1 MKRSTAVP
9 CVRLERRV
17 NKILRTLLP
26 AAVLTYLC
34 SIHFCFGQDEVRS
47 DTHVQNILTEAARLA
62 AQVENLRDRMLVC
75 VKIGLANHKSG
86 DSVSAKLNFEE
97 ALKLIDNFSPQER
110 FADFYRQSIA
120 EAQAE
125 MGDTEGADRTLGRI
139 KDDSQRS
146 EGFRTVG
153 HLQAQRGDFKGAIL
167 KAPFIDDPENREEF
181 LKSISQMQLEA
192 NTPHDS
198 QDSEESFDA
207 DDSCADIAA
216 ADTIN
221 VPEDKARCLAY
232 WGGRL
237 ATEGQFSTALEI
249 LRRAHQESSL
259 VLDMVVR
266 AYTLKE
272 IARGQAKADSMGDA
286 SQSLAEAETLALAEY
301 KIRRGWTSIPRELVE
316 LTPFWRRSRKATK

>member
-1 MKRSTAVP
+1 
-9 CVRLERRV
+9 
-17 NKILRTLLP
+17 
-26 AAVLTYLC
+26 
-34 SIHFCFGQDEVRS
+34 
-47 DTHVQNILTEAARLA
+47 
-62 AQVENLRDRMLVC
+62 MLVC
-75 VKIGLANHKSG
+75 VQIGLANQKSG

-153 HLQAQRGDFKGAIL
+153 LLQAQRGDFKGAIL

-259 VLDMVVR
+259 VLDIVVR

-286 SQSLAEAETLALAEY
+286 SQSLAEAETLALAEH
-301 KIRRGWTSIPRELVE
+301 KIRRGRTSIPRELVE
-316 LTPFWRRSRKATK
+316 LRVEWGDFDGADSFLAQVEEGDKMNALQSVAYSVVENGHEEIATAWANRQISPRDRALVLIGIANALSSPTELGK